1 MPVPPWTETL
11 ITIATALVLLF
22 GLVTLP
28 VLPGLVIMWI
38 ALGLYGLL
46 LGFGPVG
53 TWVFAVQTVLMLV
66 GVFIDNVIMG
76 AKAKIDGASWASL
89 ALAGLA
95 GFIGTFAI
103 PIPIVGGL
111 AAAFAALF
119 LAEYGRLRDPHLAWQ
134 STRGLLVGW
143 GWAFVVRFILGVI
156 MLVLW
161 LLWVWM

>member
-53 TWVFAVQTVLMLV
+53 TWVFA
-66 GVFIDNVIMG
+66 F
-76 AKAKIDGASWASL
+76 
-89 ALAGLA
+89 
-95 GFIGTFAI
+95 
-103 PIPIVGGL
+103 
-111 AAAFAALF
+111 
-119 LAEYGRLRDPHLAWQ
+119 H
-134 STRGLLVGW
+134 
-143 GWAFVVRFILGVI
+143 
-156 MLVLW
+156 
-161 LLWVWM
+161 